1 MNTYLGENAG
11 EEKPCFRVL
20 QKFYKRDLR
29 ENMGKNICPLT
40 WSAPCYTYSV
50 KKHPRSRQGVSALNR
65 FRWFYHPVFIFVFSI
80 LALAAS
86 LFLYIYWY
94 IEVSAGLTKLIQEH
108 HLDPGQFFEVKT
120 WVVILVISILMGI
133 ILVGVFII
141 FVYNQK
147 TWQLYRLQR
156 NFINSFTH
164 ELKTPVTSLKI
175 YLDTFTKHELS
186 REDQLKYI
194 GYMIQ
199 DVDRLL
205 DNINRIL
212 NLARIES
219 GSIRKEFVN
228 EDLVCTLSQFYQ
240 KNADLFRNFE
250 IRVHDPAGMP
260 IHYPVNP
267 PLFDMLLMNITVNAM
282 KYNESTNPRLDVR
295 FISRKKA
302 LDIRFEDNGIGIQQ
316 SEIKKIFRMF
326 YQVGHAEDTK
336 VKGSGLGLYMV
347 QQIAKIHRGKVTVE
361 SEGEGKGTVF
371 TLTLPLRT
379 RGKE

>member
-1 MNTYLGENAG
+1 MVCSLLYV
-11 EEKPCFRVL
+11 FR
-20 QKFYKRDLR
+20 
-29 ENMGKNICPLT
+29 
-40 WSAPCYTYSV
+40 
-50 KKHPRSRQGVSALNR
+50 KKGIARSRQGVSSLNR
-65 FRWFYHPVFIFVFSI
+65 FKWFYHPVFIFIFSI
-80 LALAAS
+80 IALAAS

-94 IEVSAGLTKLIQEH
+94 IEVSTGLTQLVQKH

-133 ILVGVFII
+133 ILVGVFTI
-141 FVYNQK
+141 FIYNQK

-164 ELKTPVTSLKI
+164 ELKTPVTSLKL
-175 YLDTFTKHELS
+175 YLDTFTMHELS

-212 NLARIES
+212 DLAKIES
-219 GSIRKEFVN
+219 GSFRKEFSE
-228 EDLVCTLSQFYQ
+228 EDLVCTVSQFYR
-240 KNADLFRNFE
+240 KNTDLFRNFQ
-250 IRVHDPAGMP
+250 IGVHHPAGMT
-260 IHYPVNP
+260 IHYPINS

-282 KYNESTNPRLDVR
+282 KYNESTRPGLDVR
-295 FISRKKA
+295 FIPRKKA

-326 YQVGHAEDTK
+326 YQFGHTDDMK

-371 TLTLPLRT
+371 TLTLPLLMK
-379 RGKE
+379 GK

>member
-1 MNTYLGENAG
+1 
-11 EEKPCFRVL
+11 
-20 QKFYKRDLR
+20 
-29 ENMGKNICPLT
+29 
-40 WSAPCYTYSV
+40 
-50 KKHPRSRQGVSALNR
+50 LNR

-94 IEVSAGLTKLIQEH
+94 IEVSTGLTKLIQEH

-164 ELKTPVTSLKI
+164 ELKTPVTSLKL

-228 EDLVCTLSQFYQ
+228 EDLVCIVSQFYQ

-250 IRVHDPAGMP
+250 IRVHDPADMP

-282 KYNESTNPRLDVR
+282 KYNESTNPGLDVR

-336 VKGSGLGLYMV
+336 AKGSGLGLYMV
-347 QQIAKIHRGKVTVE
+347 QQIAKIHRGKVTVG

>member
-1 MNTYLGENAG
+1 
-11 EEKPCFRVL
+11 
-20 QKFYKRDLR
+20 
-29 ENMGKNICPLT
+29 
-40 WSAPCYTYSV
+40 
-50 KKHPRSRQGVSALNR
+50 LNR

-94 IEVSAGLTKLIQEH
+94 IEVSTGLTKLIQKH
-108 HLDPGQFFEVKT
+108 DLDPGQFFEVKT

-133 ILVGVFII
+133 IMVGVFII
-141 FVYNQK
+141 FAYNQK

-164 ELKTPVTSLKI
+164 ELKTPVTSLKL
-175 YLDTFTKHELS
+175 YLDTFTKHALS

-205 DNINRIL
+205 YNINRIL

-219 GSIRKEFVN
+219 GSFRKEFVN
-228 EDLVCTLSQFYQ
+228 EDLVCIVSQFYQ
-240 KNADLFRNFE
+240 KNADLFRNFN
-250 IRVHDPAGMP
+250 IRLHDTAGTP
-260 IHYPVNP
+260 IHYPINQ

-302 LDIRFEDNGIGIQQ
+302 LDIRFEDNGIGIEKA
-316 SEIKKIFRMF
+316 EIRNIFKMF
-326 YQVGHAEDTK
+326 YQVGHTDDMTAI
-336 VKGSGLGLYMV
+336 GSGLGLYMV
-347 QQIAKIHRGKVTVE
+347 QEIAKIHRGKVTVE
-361 SEGEGKGTVF
+361 SDGRGKGTVF
-371 TLTLPLRT
+371 TLTLPLRMT
-379 RGKE
+379 AEA